1 MDPDVY
7 RFSRRSPL
15 TLRGVVHFPYSGL
28 RGLDEDAEMGEVL
41 GWSALDAAGEDVA
54 GGCADQ
60 GGDECWLCAGKA
72 VLWRL
77 VLVWQFLG
85 GRLWRLGWA
94 RSIGGQ
100 VTLVPPRVG
109 RVGEPQDEQ
118 NLMRG
123 V

>member
-1 MDPDVY
+1 MRPGRMWLVAALI
-7 RFSRRSPL
+7 R
-15 TLRGVVHFPYSGL
+15 VVMS
-28 RGLDEDAEMGEVL
+28 
-41 GWSALDAAGEDVA
+41 
-54 GGCADQ
+54 
-60 GGDECWLCAGKA
+60 GDECWLCAGKA

-100 VTLVPPRVG
+100 VTLVPRIE

-118 NLMRG
+118 NLMR
-123 V
+123 VC